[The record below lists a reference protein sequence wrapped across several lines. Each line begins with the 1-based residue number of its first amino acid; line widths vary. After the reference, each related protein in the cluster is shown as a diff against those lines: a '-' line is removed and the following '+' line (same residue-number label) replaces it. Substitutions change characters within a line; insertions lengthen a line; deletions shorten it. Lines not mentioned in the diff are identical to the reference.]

1 MPTESTPTERL
12 SRVTRLLGNE
22 ATAALQDAGVIIFGI
37 GGVGSWAA
45 ESLARSGVGTLTIV
59 DADVVAESNINR
71 QLMATVSTI
80 GRPKTE
86 VLAERLLDIN
96 PDLNLTLRTE
106 RYTAE
111 TAPTFHL
118 EDYDI
123 VIDAIDS
130 LADKASLI
138 LHATSLPGVTLLSSM
153 GAALK
158 ADPTRIAVAEFWKV
172 KGCPL
177 AAALRRRFKK
187 SGVMPRR
194 KFRCVYSDELL
205 PNRGEDTGSRGA
217 MTYGKV
223 AVNGALCHITAIF
236 GLTLAGLAVER
247 IIQAHR

>member
-1 MPTESTPTERL
+1 MIENRTELLIGTE
-12 SRVTRLLGNE
+12 TFHK
-22 ATAALQDAGVIIFGI
+22 LQSINVILFGV
-37 GGVGSWAA
+37 GGVGSWCA
-45 ESLARSGVGTLTIV
+45 ETLVRSGVRNLTII
-59 DADVVAESNINR
+59 DFDTVAPSNINR
-71 QLMATVSTI
+71 QLPATIDTVVQLKVDVMRTRMISI
-80 GRPKTE
+80 N
-86 VLAERLLDIN
+86 LDANITAIADRFT
-96 PDLNLTLRTE
+96 PDN
-106 RYTAE
+106 
-111 TAPTFHL
+111 APQWHL
-118 EDYDI
+118 EQYDYI
-123 VIDAIDS
+123 IDAIDS
-130 LADKASLI
+130 VADKAALM
-138 LHATSLPGVTLLSSM
+138 LHVASLPRPRLLSSM

-194 KFRCVYSDELL
+194 KFKCVYSDELL